1 MEKYDALDWQS
12 FSEKKDIEEIA
23 KNTKDKNEIQIT
35 AAIEI
40 AMGVSSIVSDTIFC
54 GKVLVAV
61 SWITLVIS
69 LIPLIW
75 LGIKYSIRFYNKTKR
90 GNDIPNVSS
99 LINLFDN
106 EICYYAMMAES
117 YTNKLDNIDASIS
130 ISVRQFYFIETC
142 FYINKAIYNLSL
154 TSNCK
159 DKLYSTD
166 KKKLHQNKNISYT
179 RLRNIFDILD
189 LCIARVKTKFEIIY
203 DIDKEKN
210 YEKLCSEYNKQ
221 YNTFKKLF
229 KSIDQNLKI
238 EEYL

>member
-1 MEKYDALDWQS
+1 MEKYDVLDWQS

-54 GKVLVAV
+54 GKVLVVV
-61 SWITLVIS
+61 SWITLAIS

-75 LGIKYSIRFYNKTKR
+75 LGIKYSIRFYNRKKR

-117 YTNKLDNIDASIS
+117 YTNKLDNLDDNIPF
-130 ISVRQFYFIETC
+130 SVKQFYFIETC

-166 KKKLHQNKNISYT
+166 KKKLHQNRNISYT
-179 RLRNIFDILD
+179 RLKNIFDILD
-189 LCIARVKTKFEIIY
+189 LCISRLTNEFNTISNI
-203 DIDKEKN
+203 DINKN
-210 YEKLCSEYNKQ
+210 YEELCLQYKDQ

-229 KSIDQNLKI
+229 ISIDSNLKFK
-238 EEYL
+238 

>member
-12 FSEKKDIEEIA
+12 FSEKKNIEEIA
-23 KNTKDKNEIQIT
+23 KNTKDKNDIQIT
-35 AAIEI
+35 ATIEI
-40 AMGVSSIVSDTIFC
+40 AMGISSIVSDVIFC
-54 GKVLVAV
+54 GKVLIII

-69 LIPLIW
+69 LIPLVW
-75 LGIKYSIRFYNKTKR
+75 LGIKYSIRFYNRKKR
-90 GNDIPNVSS
+90 GNDIPNVLS
-99 LINLFDN
+99 LIDLFDN

-117 YTNKLDNIDASIS
+117 YTNKLNNTDVNTPC
-130 ISVRQFYFIETC
+130 SVEQFYFIETC

-166 KKKLHQNKNISYT
+166 KKKLHQSRNISYT

-189 LCIARVKTKFEIIY
+189 LCIERVSTKFNTISS
-203 DIDKEKN
+203 IDVDGN
-210 YEKLCSEYNKQ
+210 YEKLCSQYRIQ

-229 KSIDQNLKI
+229 RSIDPDLKYK
-238 EEYL
+238 E

>member
-12 FSEKKDIEEIA
+12 FSEKKNIEEIA

-40 AMGVSSIVSDTIFC
+40 AMGVSSIVSDIIFC
-54 GKVLVAV
+54 GKVLVIV
-61 SWITLVIS
+61 SWITLIIT

-75 LGIKYSIRFYNKTKR
+75 LGVKYSIRLYNRKKR
-90 GNDIPNVSS
+90 GNDIPNVTS

-117 YTNKLDNIDASIS
+117 YTNKLDNIAENTPS
-130 ISVRQFYFIETC
+130 SVKQFYFIETC
-142 FYINKAIYNLSL
+142 FYINKAIYSLSL

-166 KKKLHQNKNISYT
+166 KKKLHQSRNISYT

-189 LCIARVKTKFEIIY
+189 LCIDRLSNKFNTIS
-203 DIDKEKN
+203 DIDIDKN
-210 YEKLCSEYNKQ
+210 YEKLCSQYKDQ

-229 KSIDQNLKI
+229 KSIDPNLKI
-238 EEYL
+238 KE

>member
-12 FSEKKDIEEIA
+12 FSEKKNIEEIA
-23 KNTKDKNEIQIT
+23 KNTKDKNDIQIT

-40 AMGVSSIVSDTIFC
+40 AMGVSSIVSDIIFC
-54 GKVLVAV
+54 GKILIVV
-61 SWITLVIS
+61 SWITFIVS
-69 LIPLIW
+69 LIPLLW
-75 LGIKYSIRFYNKTKR
+75 LGIKYSIRLYNRKKR

-106 EICYYAMMAES
+106 EICYYVMMAES
-117 YTNKLDNIDASIS
+117 YTNKLDNTNANLPLP
-130 ISVRQFYFIETC
+130 VRQFYFIETC

-159 DKLYSTD
+159 DKLYSID
-166 KKKLHQNKNISYT
+166 KKKLHQNRNISYT

-189 LCIARVKTKFEIIY
+189 LCIINVKTKFDII
-203 DIDKEKN
+203 DNIDHENN

-229 KSIDQNLKI
+229 ISIDPNLKI
-238 EEYL
+238 EE

>member
-12 FSEKKDIEEIA
+12 FSEKKNIEEIA

-40 AMGVSSIVSDTIFC
+40 AMGVSSIVSATIFC
-54 GKVLVAV
+54 GKILVVV
-61 SWITLVIS
+61 SWITLIIS
-69 LIPLIW
+69 LIPIIW
-75 LGIKYSIRFYNKTKR
+75 LGIKYFIRYYNRKKR

-99 LINLFDN
+99 LIDLFDN
-106 EICYYAMMAES
+106 EICYYVMMAES
-117 YTNKLDNIDASIS
+117 YTNKLDSINIDSPS
-130 ISVRQFYFIETC
+130 SVEQFYFIETY

-166 KKKLHQNKNISYT
+166 KRNLHQNRNISYT

-189 LCIARVKTKFEIIY
+189 LCIEKADSKFSIISCI
-203 DIDKEKN
+203 DIDHNYKEVCIQYKT
-210 YEKLCSEYNKQ
+210 Q

-229 KSIDQNLKI
+229 RTIDPDLI
-238 EEYL
+238 FE

>member
-12 FSEKKDIEEIA
+12 FSEKKNIEEIA

-40 AMGVSSIVSDTIFC
+40 AMGVSSIVSDVIFC
-54 GKVLVAV
+54 GKVLIIA
-61 SWITLVIS
+61 SWVTLIVS

-75 LGIKYSIRFYNKTKR
+75 LGIKYSIRFYNKSKR

-99 LINLFDN
+99 LIDLFDN
-106 EICYYAMMAES
+106 DICYYAMMAES
-117 YTNKLDNIDASIS
+117 YTNKLDSIDDNTPS
-130 ISVRQFYFIETC
+130 SVKQFYFIETC
-142 FYINKAIYNLSL
+142 FYINKAIYSLSL

-166 KKKLHQNKNISYT
+166 KKKLHQNRNISYT
-179 RLRNIFDILD
+179 RLKNIFDILD
-189 LCIARVKTKFEIIY
+189 LCIGRLSTKFNIISNI
-203 DIDKEKN
+203 DIDKN
-210 YEKLCSEYNKQ
+210 YERLCLQYKDQ

-229 KSIDQNLKI
+229 KSIDSNIQII
-238 EEYL
+238 E